1 MAKALFSLGRS
12 TRHTLGRSTRATR
25 SWRSCGTGEARAAGA
40 ARAVFRTTSLV
51 RCSCVEMPSSSRLC
65 VKSVLVGVRVSPRRV
80 LVGVD
85 WFNASR
91 EVTGAR
97 HHRAGALHGR
107 PVHTRRALR
116 ERLVVGF
123 RAFRS
128 STCTTRRFLPEGTVA
143 AAQVHA
149 SSLGGLG
156 SRVEEATLPGRR
168 RVSLGRLCA
177 LPRGHEFT
185 KVLARRVRHRMCDGQ
200 ACQSSSKDCSPTSV
214 RWEQQFLDGVSG
226 GARNLG
232 AIVCPDS
239 HLRRFDA
246 TTSGAARTKYE
257 SVVGPSLDPR
267 KESNMLRSRMPR
279 TTCSRHP

>member
-1 MAKALFSLGRS
+1 
-12 TRHTLGRSTRATR
+12 
-25 SWRSCGTGEARAAGA
+25 
-40 ARAVFRTTSLV
+40 
-51 RCSCVEMPSSSRLC
+51 
-65 VKSVLVGVRVSPRRV
+65 
-80 LVGVD
+80 
-85 WFNASR
+85 
-91 EVTGAR
+91 
-97 HHRAGALHGR
+97 
-107 PVHTRRALR
+107 
-116 ERLVVGF
+116 
-123 RAFRS
+123 
-128 STCTTRRFLPEGTVA
+128 LPEGTVA

-185 KVLARRVRHRMCDGQ
+185 KVWARRVRHRMCCGQ

-226 GARNLG
+226 SARNLG

-257 SVVGPSLDPR
+257 SVVTLPGPTKR
-267 KESNMLRSRMPR
+267 E
-279 TTCSRHP
+279 

>member
-1 MAKALFSLGRS
+1 M
-12 TRHTLGRSTRATR
+12 
-25 SWRSCGTGEARAAGA
+25 
-40 ARAVFRTTSLV
+40 
-51 RCSCVEMPSSSRLC
+51 
-65 VKSVLVGVRVSPRRV
+65 GVV
-80 LVGVD
+80 
-85 WFNASR
+85 WFYASR

-97 HHRAGALHGR
+97 HRRAGALHGR

-177 LPRGHEFT
+177 LPRGHEST
-185 KVLARRVRHRMCDGQ
+185 KVLARRVRHRMCYGQ

-257 SVVGPSLDPR
+257 SVVGPSWTHEKRVICCVRECHALPV
-267 KESNMLRSRMPR
+267 
-279 TTCSRHP
+279 